1 MSGPAASGPV
11 AIDPTLAYFQACLA
25 RLGVDWCVAGA
36 VAANAYRAP
45 RDTTD
50 LDLIVQVA
58 ANRYTTVAERLR
70 TDGWRV
76 FRVSPAS
83 DYPDVVR
90 LEHDDYFPTDLLL
103 VKTAY
108 QREALQR
115 AHMLPSGVRILAP
128 EDVIIHKLI
137 AYRHRDRADV
147 TEVLRSGTLLDH
159 GYIERW
165 AEEWGVL
172 ERWRE
177 AAAEAVR

>member
-1 MSGPAASGPV
+1 MSGPAASGPI
-11 AIDPTLAYFQACLA
+11 AIDPTLAYFQARFA
-25 RLGVDWCVAGA
+25 RLGVEWCVAGA

-50 LDLIVQVA
+50 LDLIVQISA
-58 ANRYTTVAERLR
+58 DRYATVAKSLQA
-70 TDGWRV
+70 DGWRV
-76 FRVSPAS
+76 FRVSPGS

-90 LEHDDYFPTDLLL
+90 LEHDDHFPTDLLL

-108 QREALQR
+108 QGEALQR
-115 AHMLPSGVRILAP
+115 ARTLSSGVRILAP

-147 TEVLRSGTLLDH
+147 AEVLRSGAPLDE

-172 ERWRE
+172 ERWHE
-177 AAAEAVR
+177 AVAEAGH